1 MATGEARSS
10 KSIAYWVNSAICLT
24 IMFGFGQLPAI
35 APLTPLG
42 MNVLGIFFGLLYG
55 WITVGIVWPSIF
67 GLMALMLVGGMRP
80 KALFNASFGDPIV
93 VMMFFIFIF
102 CATISYYGLS
112 RFISLRCITI
122 KAVSGK
128 PWAFTFVFLL
138 SIFLLGGLTSSS
150 PAVLIGWS
158 ILYAVC
164 DLCGYKK
171 GEAYPTMMVFGVAFA
186 AQIGMSMIPFKQ
198 VPLTVIGAFEN
209 MSGMAIDYAT
219 YMLIAVLCCIA
230 CAFVFVLVGKLV
242 FKPDMSKLQSLD
254 TEQLK
259 RNQDL
264 ALNKTQRIVLG
275 FLIALVVL
283 LLLPSFLP
291 EGSCLKAFLGAIGS
305 TGVCVLLVG
314 AMCLLRVD
322 GKALLPFK
330 KMVDRRGMGH
340 HIAACRHPTS
350 VGLDDFG

>member
-138 SIFLLGGLTSSS
+138 SIFLLGGS
-150 PAVLIGWS
+150 
-158 ILYAVC
+158 Y
-164 DLCGYKK
+164 
-171 GEAYPTMMVFGVAFA
+171 
-186 AQIGMSMIPFKQ
+186 Q
-198 VPLTVIGAFEN
+198 
-209 MSGMAIDYAT
+209 
-219 YMLIAVLCCIA
+219 LIARRAHWLEH
-230 CAFVFVLVGKLV
+230 FVCGMRSV
-242 FKPDMSKLQSLD
+242 
-254 TEQLK
+254 
-259 RNQDL
+259 
-264 ALNKTQRIVLG
+264 RI
-275 FLIALVVL
+275 
-283 LLLPSFLP
+283 
-291 EGSCLKAFLGAIGS
+291 
-305 TGVCVLLVG
+305 
-314 AMCLLRVD
+314 
-322 GKALLPFK
+322 
-330 KMVDRRGMGH
+330 
-340 HIAACRHPTS
+340 
-350 VGLDDFG
+350 